1 MTYNALL
8 KPKID
13 VVFHALFRRE
23 NNTLLEAMIS
33 AILGKKIKI
42 KSNLDRHLDVATADE
57 KLGVMDLRVEFEDGT
72 NCNVELQLNKHSYE
86 N

>member
-1 MTYNALL
+1 MPNNMLL

-13 VVFHALFRRE
+13 VVFHALFRSA
-23 NNTLLEAMIS
+23 NNTLLEAMLSTI
-33 AILGKKIKI
+33 IGRKIKI
-42 KSNLDRHLDVATADE
+42 KSNLDRHLDIECADE

-72 NCNVELQLNKHSYE
+72 NCNVELQLNKYSYE